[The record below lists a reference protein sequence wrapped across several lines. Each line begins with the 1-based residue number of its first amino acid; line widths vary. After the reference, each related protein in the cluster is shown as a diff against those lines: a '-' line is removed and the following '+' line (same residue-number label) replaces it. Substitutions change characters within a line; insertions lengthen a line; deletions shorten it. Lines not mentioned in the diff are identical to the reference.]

1 MYCSTCLSPLFIGSG
16 GKKGEKALSGG
27 GWKSFGI
34 FVAQLGRVGKFWP
47 WRRRPQRTS
56 RSNPAQPVQVRLPS
70 ERVFLWGHRMYVIY
84 RIDSQRRRLFARLT
98 PADFPAQRSI
108 QRKQICGAWTYAPEY
123 ARHHASEAEAQ
134 LAAEQMSVAIRR
146 PGAML
151 VTTLAEAVERASK
164 GWTRRNNRST
174 VRTGG

>member
-70 ERVFLWGHRMYVIY
+70 ERVFLWGHRMWITY
-84 RIDSQRRRLFARLT
+84 RVDSHRRRRYARS
-98 PADFPAQRSI
+98 RSLGFWG
-108 QRKQICGAWTYAPEY
+108 RKPLSQKSLCSTWSYAPE
-123 ARHHASEAEAQ
+123 HAAQFASVEEAQ
-134 LAAEQMSVAIRR
+134 LAADQMSVAIRR
-146 PGAML
+146 PGAMQ